1 MKKFATALSILL
13 MLGGITIAGGC
24 DNHNKSYNRVKNGAE
39 APQIAFVLSMDMD
52 GKHLM
57 KRNINFGQ
65 TAHNVQSEM
74 GEILAQDINFDELA
88 KQFPEIYNQIR
99 SYLISS

>member
-1 MKKFATALSILL
+1 MKKFAAALSILL
-13 MLGGITIAGGC
+13 MLGGIAIAGGC
-24 DNHNKSYNRVKNGAE
+24 DNHNKSYNMSKNGVE
-39 APQIAFVLSMDMD
+39 APQVAFVLSVD
-52 GKHLM
+52 GNHLM

-65 TAHNVQSEM
+65 TVHTVQSEM

>member
-1 MKKFATALSILL
+1 MS
-13 MLGGITIAGGC
+13 
-24 DNHNKSYNRVKNGAE
+24 KNGVE
-39 APQIAFVLSMDMD
+39 APQVASVLSVD
-52 GKHLM
+52 GNHLM

-65 TAHNVQSEM
+65 TVHTVQSEM

-99 SYLISS
+99 SYPISS

>member
-1 MKKFATALSILL
+1 MKKFAAALSILL
-13 MLGGITIAGGC
+13 MLGEIAIAGSC
-24 DNHNKSYNRVKNGAE
+24 DNHNKSYNMVINGVE
-39 APQIAFVLSMDMD
+39 APQVAFVLPMG

-65 TAHNVQSEM
+65 TVHTVQSEM

-88 KQFPEIYNQIR
+88 NQFPEIYNQIR
-99 SYLISS
+99 SYPISS

>member
-1 MKKFATALSILL
+1 M
-13 MLGGITIAGGC
+13 
-24 DNHNKSYNRVKNGAE
+24 VKNGAE
-39 APQIAFVLSMDMD
+39 APQVAFVLFMD

-65 TAHNVQSEM
+65 TVHTVQSEM

-99 SYLISS
+99 SYPISS